1 MDELL
6 SINVPGV
13 RSFLVFS
20 SFGFNPPVSNFQSYS
35 TVALRLLHP
44 YSTDDKTSRLMVKQF
59 STVRET
65 QRGSQSYMEKRR
77 RMKEIEVTRRRRGA
91 VKRVDSNLASN
102 HFPMCSPQSGT
113 PERFTELLHREE
125 KREEGDRGDQEEKKG
140 SQKRRD

>member
-1 MDELL
+1 MF
-6 SINVPGV
+6 SRFGV
-13 RSFLVFS
+13 KPSAS
-20 SFGFNPPVSNFQSYS
+20 GFQSYS
-35 TVALRLLHP
+35 YRSLKAYQP

-77 RMKEIEVTRRRRGA
+77 RMREIEVTRRRRGA

-113 PERFTELLHREE
+113 PREVHRVTQR
-125 KREEGDRGDQEEKKG
+125 REEGGWG
-140 SQKRRD
+140 